1 LSNARVGNPTF
12 DGPRFG
18 YVVVMKETTDLSEQ
32 PVAFDAESSKSA
44 HLASSAFRGR
54 VPVVLVFVGVPGS
67 QSDTVITGL
76 DRALIRF
83 GERRVQL
90 LVVVDAN
97 PSEVAA
103 RLKVTVPLISD
114 AGLAEELNAQM
125 DDQGRISS
133 VILGN
138 DGRILDV
145 VRQLPTADQSSAV
158 LVALERL
165 TAEFPDRLGTLPE
178 PDQNVE
184 AIDDPT
190 GARAKGDAPS
200 FRQRL
205 GWFTGDRAMEARAL
219 ADTVADKAD
228 APTAGGGNVLAAA
241 EKAVSEAHGDSSVE
255 EDDPVTSDMA
265 TREDVIEKL

>member
-1 LSNARVGNPTF
+1 MTGHF
-12 DGPRFG
+12 GG
-18 YVVVMKETTDLSEQ
+18 YVGVMQDTMDHSEQ
-32 PVAFDAESSKSA
+32 PVAFDAESSKRG
-44 HLASSAFRGR
+44 HLGSSDFRGR
-54 VPVVLVFVGVPGS
+54 VPVVLVFVGAPGAL
-67 QSDTVITGL
+67 SDTVIIGL

-97 PSEVAA
+97 PSEVAE
-103 RLKVTVPLISD
+103 RLQVTVPLIAD

-125 DDQGRISS
+125 DHQGRISS

-138 DGRILDV
+138 DGRVLDV

-165 TAEFPDRLGTLPE
+165 TAEFPDRLGILPE
-178 PDQNVE
+178 VDQNVD

-190 GARAKGDAPS
+190 GNRAKSDPPS
-200 FRQRL
+200 FRQRF

-219 ADTVADKAD
+219 ADTIDT
-228 APTAGGGNVLAAA
+228 PIAGAETVLAAA
-241 EKAVSEAHGDSSVE
+241 NVAVSEAHGDSSVE
-255 EDDPVTSDMA
+255 GSDPVTSDMA